1 MGDSSPREE
10 DALVSEVL
18 EEAKR
23 DWVGLWRIVRGVQ
36 ALPGGETPPGN
47 VRSKTI
53 SVCRR
58 LLTAGLAAGQFS
70 SQEFLVWDSAPNE
83 TLRRINET
91 LRRIQKEWDELG
103 RTATIGDI
111 CWFVDPNASANSTLV
126 E

>member
-1 MGDSSPREE
+1 MGDSSAREE

-36 ALPGGETPPGN
+36 ALLGGEAPPGN

-70 SQEFLVWDSAPNE
+70 SDQEFLVWDSAPD
-83 TLRRINET
+83 ET
-91 LRRIQKEWDELG
+91 LRRIQEEWDELG
-103 RTATIGDI
+103 RTPTIGDI
-111 CWFVDPNASANSTLV
+111 CWFVDPTASADSTV
-126 E
+126 IE